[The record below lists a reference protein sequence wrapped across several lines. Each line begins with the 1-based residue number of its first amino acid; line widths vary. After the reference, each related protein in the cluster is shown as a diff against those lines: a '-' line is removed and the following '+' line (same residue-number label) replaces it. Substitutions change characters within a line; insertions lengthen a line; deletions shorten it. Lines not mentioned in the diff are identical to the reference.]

1 MKLPAISRNIFL
13 LCGLSTAISTSFND
27 LHAQEAAAISIGIS
41 SDSNIDAGEMAA
53 STSFS
58 FISPGSSFSIG
69 SPDAN
74 PSSPSALFNL
84 LGNDSIRNELGL
96 TEGQYGGVQKIM
108 KASQDRMS
116 KLIRTRMMAR
126 KEGQSVQLDGAD
138 FQGLMEENRAQAEDA
153 IEEILLPEQMD
164 RIRQLAYQVEISRTG
179 MGEALVSGRL
189 GKEIG
194 VYDDQKQELAER
206 AAKIEA
212 EAKLAILAIKSQARA
227 KLFKEL
233 TPEQRKKAE
242 ALLGDYFEYEEPS
255 LGQQISRSLKKMR
268 SSQEEAAKKD

>member
-1 MKLPAISRNIFL
+1 MKLPASAVRLSI
-13 LCGLSTAISTSFND
+13 LCSLAFAVSSPLNSARG
-27 LHAQEAAAISIGIS
+27 QEAAAISIGIS
-41 SDSNIDAGEMAA
+41 SDSELDAGDIAA
-53 STSFS
+53 GTSFS

-69 SPDAN
+69 SPNAN

-84 LGNDSIRNELGL
+84 LGNESIRNELRL
-96 TEGQYGGVQKIM
+96 TDGQYGGVQKIM
-108 KASQDRMS
+108 KASQERMS
-116 KLIRTRMMAR
+116 KLIRTRMVAR
-126 KEGQSVQLDGAD
+126 ESGQSVQIGGSE
-138 FQGLMEENRAQAEDA
+138 FQEMMEENRAQAEEA

-179 MGEALVSGRL
+179 IGEALVTGRL

-194 VYDDQKQELAER
+194 VYEDQKQELSER

-212 EAKLAILAIKSQARA
+212 EAKLAILAIKAQARA

-242 ALLGDYFEYEEPS
+242 DLLGDYFEYEEPS
-255 LGQQISRSLKKMR
+255 LGQQLSRSLKQIRGSRDEKT
-268 SSQEEAAKKD
+268 ED